1 MDLCTVYTSV
11 IIKQDDEN
19 INWKISDGRSQD
31 PKKSPL
37 ASYIAEDYED
47 YQQEVL
53 LWGLLYFLKTW

>member
-53 LWGLLYFLKTW
+53 L